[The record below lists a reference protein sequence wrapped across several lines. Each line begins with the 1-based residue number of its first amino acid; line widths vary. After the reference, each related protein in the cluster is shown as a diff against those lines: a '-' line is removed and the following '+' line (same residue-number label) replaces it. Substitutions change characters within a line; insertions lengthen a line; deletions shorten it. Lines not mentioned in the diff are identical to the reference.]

1 MKRFVTAFLILAATL
16 CFAADSVEVLID
28 PEQISAKE
36 PAELILRSKTSTP
49 PSFVT
54 MPKISGLI
62 WLRSGT
68 SIQQQI
74 INGNFSIIAER
85 RYSFVVEKEGTYT
98 IPATMVN
105 VNRKQVKIKPLTFTA
120 KKFDADAWASLAKE
134 AGMKYMVPKILFL
147 PV

>member
-1 MKRFVTAFLILAATL
+1 MKRFITAFLILAATL

-54 MPKISGLI
+54 MPKISGLT

-120 KKFDADAWASLAKE
+120 KKLDLRTRNSD
-134 AGMKYMVPKILFL
+134 GR
-147 PV
+147 